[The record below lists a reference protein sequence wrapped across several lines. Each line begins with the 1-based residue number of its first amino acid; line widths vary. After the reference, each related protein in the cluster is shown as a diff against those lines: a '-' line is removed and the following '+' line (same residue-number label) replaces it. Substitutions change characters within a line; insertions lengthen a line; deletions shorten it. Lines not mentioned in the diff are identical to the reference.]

1 MAKARNIY
9 MCQSCGNESP
19 QWLGQCLECGEWNTY
34 VETVVSSSKSKM
46 GFKEGFGVASS
57 PTLLSKVKGIA
68 VRRVSS
74 GLVEFDRVL
83 GGGFV
88 PGQVILLAGEP
99 GIGKSTL
106 ITQIAKSLDDK
117 KVLYVCGEESV
128 SQIKI
133 RADRMDYKSDNLLLL
148 SETDVDLIINSALG
162 QDSLALV
169 VVDSIQTMV
178 STEYMGLSGSVGQV
192 RGCTQSLANMAKKIS
207 VPIILV
213 GHVTK
218 EGTVAGP
225 KVLEH
230 IVDTVLYL
238 EGDFQHVY
246 RILRTAKNR
255 FGSVSEVGVFE
266 MVEKGMD
273 EVKNPSKMFLSEK
286 IRSSGS
292 CVTVVMEGFRPIL
305 FEIQALTAKTSFGYP
320 RRTASGFNV
329 NRLQVLIAIL
339 EKRCG
344 LNLSN
349 YDVYVNV
356 AGGLKVSEYAADL
369 AVCLAIASS
378 VKDRPVKE
386 KVAAFGECGLSGEVR
401 KVSHLEKRVKEAN
414 KLGYTMVISPRNV
427 KTLKEAVDLSF
438 K

>member
-1 MAKARNIY
+1 MAKPRNIY
-9 MCQSCGNESP
+9 VCQICGNESS
-19 QWLGQCLECGEWNTY
+19 QWLGQCTDCGEWNTY
-34 VETVVSSSKSKM
+34 IETVIKPVNAITNRSLLAVTPS
-46 GFKEGFGVASS
+46 
-57 PTLLSKVKGIA
+57 LLSKVKA
-68 VRRVSS
+68 RTVRRISS
-74 GLVEFDRVL
+74 GIGEFDRVL

-106 ITQIAKSLDDK
+106 ITQVASRFDNK
-117 KVLYVCGEESV
+117 KVLYVCGEESP
-128 SQIKI
+128 SQVKV
-133 RADRMDYKSDNLLLL
+133 RADRMGYKGENLLLL
-148 SETDVDLIINSALG
+148 PEIDVDVVISSILSQQELG
-162 QDSLALV
+162 LV
-169 VVDSIQTMV
+169 VVDSIQTLI
-178 STEYMGLSGSVGQV
+178 SSAYMGVAGSVGQV
-192 RGCTQSLANMAKKIS
+192 RGAAQVFSNMAKKIS

-238 EGDFQHVY
+238 EGDSQHFY

-255 FGSVSEVGVFE
+255 FGSVSEVGIFE
-266 MVEKGMD
+266 MVENGMK

-305 FEIQALTAKTSFGYP
+305 FEIQALTTRTSFGYP

-339 EKRCG
+339 EKRCS

-349 YDVYVNV
+349 FDVYVNV

-369 AVCLAIASS
+369 AVCLAITSS
-378 VKDRPVKE
+378 IKDKPIKG
-386 KVAAFGECGLSGEVR
+386 KTAAFGECGLSGEIR
-401 KVSHLEKRVKEAN
+401 KVSNQEKRIKEAQ
-414 KLGYTMVISPRNV
+414 KLGYTRIISPRSV
-427 KTLKEAVDLSF
+427 KKLKEAVNLAL